1 MIFYSDRRRPRT
13 AWRRALLLLTLAAA
27 LYASEVR
34 ASDPFAEQVE
44 ERDENKRLTYARIR
58 PENSNTARV
67 FSDGVWMTQTY
78 DGKNRTAM
86 TGVEAPGESHTFSYD
101 ETFQLVSKTVTI
113 GASKLSIRSEAGWI
127 SATGLPRIAI
137 RADETGR
144 VCEIATPAGTLATFA
159 FDPGGRSWEITLR
172 SGLRLLT
179 EASGQHVRQ
188 TLYAP
193 EGQLLHT
200 STFLSDSRRAFV
212 SEFNLDGLTADL
224 GLSYDWGRDLSW
236 SISPTGYSASI
247 GATTDKPLVRIV
259 RGLPLDRIG
268 RGQVELVTTR
278 DGKPIG
284 YQIHVLAMANG
295 STAFPGRI
303 VVTPDDGIALDA
315 MIGPRGS
322 VISFWSRGGS
332 SGFRVDAE
340 TIEAPEP
347 QANADGSACLS
358 TVCTASGSAACCKR
372 VPYWCD
378 GGQSWGGGR
387 TGAPSSSST
396 AAR

>member
-1 MIFYSDRRRPRT
+1 MIFYSGRRPPRK
-13 AWRRALLLLTLAAA
+13 AWRRALLLLTLSTAIPAPEA
-27 LYASEVR
+27 R
-34 ASDPFAEQVE
+34 ASDPLAEQVE
-44 ERDENKRLTYARIR
+44 ERDENGKLTYARIR

-67 FSDGVWMTQTY
+67 FDDGVWMTRTY
-78 DGKNRTAM
+78 DEKNRTAM

-101 ETFQLVSKTVTI
+101 ESFQLVSKTMTI
-113 GASKLSIRSEAGWI
+113 GASKLSIRSEGGWI

-144 VCEIATPAGTLATFA
+144 VREIATPTGTLATFV

-172 SGLRLLT
+172 SGFRLLT
-179 EASGQHVRQ
+179 ETSGNQIRQ
-188 TLYAP
+188 TLYAS
-193 EGQLLHT
+193 EGHMLYT
-200 STFLSDSRRAFV
+200 STFLSETRRKFV
-212 SEFNLDGLTADL
+212 SKFNLDGLTPDL

-236 SISPTGYSASI
+236 SISPTGYSEALS
-247 GATTDKPLVRIV
+247 GTTGTPLVRIV
-259 RGLPLDRIG
+259 RGIPLDRVG
-268 RGQVELVTTR
+268 RGQVELVTLP
-278 DGKPIG
+278 DGKPIA
-284 YQIHVLAMANG
+284 YRIHVLAMAGG

-340 TIEAPEP
+340 TIDAAEP
-347 QANADGSACLS
+347 RTTADGSHCLS
-358 TVCTASGSAACCKR
+358 AVCTASGSAACCKR

-378 GGQSWGGGR
+378 GGQSWGGPR
-387 TGAPSSSST
+387 PRDATD
-396 AAR
+396 